1 MQAQYIGFKICMI
14 ASGPDSM
21 QVRWLRGMPL
31 LVAIR
36 PLVLA
41 RRACMPS
48 INHGSSC
55 HVAQETLLDPFGR
68 IVFAR
73 FSMGGL
79 VFRILQVVVLR
90 FIPTLAADPTV
101 RSCNLRH
108 SAYLLMLLHRALRV
122 LVLMMT
128 IIPYP
133 YWRIFSTYIIIF
145 VYLIVE
151 LLMQPWR
158 LRSVQIFSLVSH
170 FLLLFTIGILF
181 RPASNELVILLH
193 ALYFV
198 LPCID

>member
-1 MQAQYIGFKICMI
+1 
-14 ASGPDSM
+14 
-21 QVRWLRGMPL
+21 MPL
-31 LVAIR
+31 LLAIR
-36 PLVLA
+36 ALVLA
-41 RRACMPS
+41 CRSRGPS
-48 INHGSSC
+48 IIYGSSC
-55 HVAQETLLDPFGR
+55 HVAQKTLLDPFGR

-90 FIPTLAADPTV
+90 CIPALATDPAV
-101 RSCNLRH
+101 RSGNLRH
-108 SAYLLMLLHRALRV
+108 GAYLLMLLHRALRV

-133 YWRIFSTYIIIF
+133 YWRLFSTYIIIF

-151 LLMQPWR
+151 LVMQPWR
-158 LRSVQIFSLVSH
+158 LRSVQLFSLVSH

-181 RPASNELVILLH
+181 RPASNELVFLYD

-198 LPCID
+198 LPCMRLECYLLILFAQQRRPI

>member
-1 MQAQYIGFKICMI
+1 
-14 ASGPDSM
+14 
-21 QVRWLRGMPL
+21 MPL
-31 LVAIR
+31 VVAIR
-36 PLVLA
+36 SLVLA
-41 RRACMPS
+41 RRSCTSS

-90 FIPTLAADPTV
+90 CIPTLATDPAV
-101 RSCNLRH
+101 SSGNLWH
-108 SAYLLMLLHRALRV
+108 SDWLLMLLHRALRV

-133 YWRIFSTYIIIF
+133 YWRLFSTYIIIF

-151 LLMQPWR
+151 LVMQPWR
-158 LRSVQIFSLVSH
+158 LRSVQLFSLVSH

-181 RPASNELVILLH
+181 RPASNELLFLYD
-193 ALYFV
+193 ALYFE
-198 LPCID
+198 LPCMRLECYVLILFAQQPRPIWSLTKE